1 MAESK
6 RGEGDKAESMLG
18 IWLSQRREKGVRL
31 SQCWGE
37 GDKAESKR
45 GGMSESLTGGEYV

>member
-18 IWLSQRREKGVRL
+18 IWLSQRGEKGVRL

-37 GDKAESKR
+37 GDKA
-45 GGMSESLTGGEYV
+45 GYG